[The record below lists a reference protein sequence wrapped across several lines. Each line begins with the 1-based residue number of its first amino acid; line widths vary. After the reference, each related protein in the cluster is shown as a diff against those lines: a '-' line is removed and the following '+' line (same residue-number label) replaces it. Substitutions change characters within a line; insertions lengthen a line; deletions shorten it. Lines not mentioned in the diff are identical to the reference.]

1 MTKDAERASGRL
13 PRVPHADRP
22 RPDEKIRKRSG
33 ADLQNGWMGRHGTLY
48 LTDERLVFV
57 PTIIDTVL
65 RAKRREIPLASLLE
79 VERYPKGPDELPRAG
94 RRPRLLLHTAECV
107 YEMVVPD
114 MDSWI
119 DSIEVVYN
127 LRAKRGDAYRAKITR
142 EGIEN
147 LLLAE
152 E

>member
-1 MTKDAERASGRL
+1 MTKDAERASSRL

-22 RPDEKIRKRSG
+22 RPDEKIRKRAG
-33 ADLQNGWMGRHGTLY
+33 VDLQNGWLGRHGNLF

-57 PTIIDTVL
+57 PTIIDAAL
-65 RAKRREIPLASLLE
+65 RAKRREIPLDALLE
-79 VERYPKGPDELPRAG
+79 VERYPKSPDELPRAG

-107 YEMVVPD
+107 YEFVVPD

-127 LRAKRGDAYRAKITR
+127 LRAKRGLTHRAKVTR

-147 LLLAE
+147 LLTAE

>member
-1 MTKDAERASGRL
+1 MTDAERASSRL
-13 PRVPHADRP
+13 PRVPHAPKP

-33 ADLQNGWMGRHGTLY
+33 ADLQNGWLARHGTLF

-57 PTIIDTVL
+57 PTILDTIL
-65 RAKRREIPLASLLE
+65 RAKRREIPLSELRE
-79 VERYPKGPDELPRAG
+79 VERFPKHAGDLPTAG
-94 RRPRLLLHTAECV
+94 KRPRLYLHTAECV
-107 YEMVVPD
+107 YALMVPD

-119 DSIEVVYN
+119 DSIEVVYR
-127 LRAKRGDAYRAKITR
+127 LRAKRGDEYRPVITR
-142 EGIEN
+142 EGVEN